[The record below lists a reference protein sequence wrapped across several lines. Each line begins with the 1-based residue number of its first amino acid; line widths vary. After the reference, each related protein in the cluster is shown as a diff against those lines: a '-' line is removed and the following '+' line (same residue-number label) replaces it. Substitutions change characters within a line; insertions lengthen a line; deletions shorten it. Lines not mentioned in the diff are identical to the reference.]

1 MGTNAGYVQPPNP
14 CPQQVFTATEIVA
27 LRDSGG
33 LRVDCHYRVQGPV
46 IGTPGNTSPTIVEL
60 HAVTASALSKEA
72 KVQQTFNP
80 EGAFIGSYDPDADTA
95 NGGTLNEL
103 IDHWNNQISDED
115 AGSVAGHTVHTQ
127 WPYHLA
133 STNLRDNVIND
144 STLIGLDTALPAG
157 GRFNDNTIRNSTVD
171 ITGRAAAGA
180 FFDQNVIETST
191 VTAHNPTS
199 FIRQNQ
205 ITGATVSN
213 LGTTGASFSFQNNVM
228 LTGTVNVDA
237 ATTAQVTMNNNV
249 FGGTSGG
256 YRVAIRNRTAGLVT
270 ISGNRLFNNSGGAQD
285 LLVDGPSGT
294 VTVASNEIG
303 AGSIS
308 FLAGVGNASSSISS
322 SELRGVTV
330 TKQAGCLAPSSI
342 TNSKLSNCTV
352 TYGAAN
358 NASTNLIQQCDIR
371 SGQLQLLGPVAAPG
385 RNDIQFIDADTILV
399 TVAATATGGVNL
411 NGGYYN
417 ISGPGIQQNRTAGTS
432 SLSFYGCDMRG
443 VAQVID
449 NGTTDP
455 GAPVENSF
463 NRCRF
468 VDTVVNVGNMSGRTG
483 NTIAQQLECVGSTLT
498 ISGLGTN
505 KFLDKGR
512 MLGATLDN
520 AGFQIQTFDL
530 MGVTKTLTADQS
542 NKLANPSFDNVV

>member
-1 MGTNAGYVQPPNP
+1 MSTSGSFNPPAVP
-14 CPQQVFTATEIVA
+14 ECAYDPYMTRAEALA
-27 LRDSGG
+27 LRAAGALNPNCVVVITD
-33 LRVDCHYRVQGPV
+33 GPV
-46 IGTPGNTSPTIVEL
+46 IGTPGNTSPTQIELNPVAPDDLGRNARIHTTFDNTAFAGLYNVDDGAAGSINSIV
-60 HAVTASALSKEA
+60 
-72 KVQQTFNP
+72 
-80 EGAFIGSYDPDADTA
+80 
-95 NGGTLNEL
+95 
-103 IDHWNNQISDED
+103 DHWNNRVSDED
-115 AGSVAGHTVHTQ
+115 TDAPTVHTQ
-127 WPYHLA
+127 FPYHLA
-133 STNLRDNVIND
+133 GANLRDNEIND
-144 STLIGLDTALPAG
+144 STLTGWDTALAAG
-157 GRFNDNTIRNSTVD
+157 GRANDNMIRNSTVD
-171 ITGRAAAGA
+171 LTGRTAGTS
-180 FFDQNVIETST
+180 FFDQNEIESST
-191 VTAHNPTS
+191 VVAHNPTS

-205 ITGATVSN
+205 IVGATVSN

-256 YRVAIRNRTAGLVT
+256 YRVAIRNRTSGLVT
-270 ISGNRLFNNSGGAQD
+270 ISGNRLFNNSGGSQD

-294 VTVASNEIG
+294 VTVSSNEIG

-308 FLAGVGNASSSISS
+308 FLAGVGNAASTIIN

-330 TKQAGCLAPSSI
+330 TKQAGCLAPSTI
-342 TNSKLSNCTV
+342 QNSKLSNCTIV
-352 TYGAAN
+352 YGAAN
-358 NASTNLIQQCDIR
+358 NASTNLVQQCDIR
-371 SGQLQLLGPVAAPG
+371 SGQIQLLGPVASPG
-385 RNDIQFIDADTILV
+385 RNDIQSIDADTILV

-417 ISGPGIQQNRTAGTS
+417 ISSPGIQQNRTAGTS

-443 VAQVID
+443 FAQVID

-455 GAPVENSF
+455 GAPVENAF

-468 VDTVVNVGNMSGRTG
+468 VDTVVNVGNMSGRTT

-520 AGFQIQTFDL
+520 AGFQIQTFEL
-530 MGVTKTLTADQS
+530 TGLTKTLTADQT
-542 NKLANPSFDNVV
+542 NRLGNVAFDNYL